1 MKRKKLKIGLG
12 ILAVVIAVAGI
23 WLYSTV
29 SVIYN
34 EVSSD
39 EVILK
44 GGDKQA
50 LIIYQ
55 PSKHDTAKNLSM
67 ALGEELQ
74 KQGYTVTINFP
85 SEDLTYD
92 IDDYDV
98 IAYGSPVYAS
108 NVSPVL
114 EDYITSLNMK
124 DKKVIVYAV
133 GMLTDETVELDN
145 MISWI
150 SKDNAISAI
159 KISKG
164 EEDVASKF
172 VVDTLNFWDKGNTDL
187 TIHNR

>member
-12 ILAVVIAVAGI
+12 ILAVAIAVAGI

-34 EVSSD
+34 ELLSD

-74 KQGYTVTINFP
+74 DQGYTVTINFP

-92 IDDYDV
+92 IDDYDI

-164 EEDVASKF
+164 EEDIASKF
-172 VVDTLNFWDKGNTDL
+172 VVDTLNSWKKGNIDL
-187 TIHNR
+187 TIHKR

>member
-12 ILAVVIAVAGI
+12 ILTATIAVAGI

-34 EVSSD
+34 ELSSD

-150 SKDNAISAI
+150 SKDNAISVI

-172 VVDTLNFWDKGNTDL
+172 VVDTLNSWKKGNTDL
-187 TIHNR
+187 TIHKR

>member
-44 GGDKQA
+44 GEEKQA
-50 LIIYQ
+50 LVIYQ

-92 IDDYDV
+92 IDDYDI

-108 NVSPVL
+108 NVSPIL

-150 SKDNAISAI
+150 SKDNTISAI

-172 VVDTLNFWDKGNTDL
+172 VVDTLNSWEKGNTDL
-187 TIHNR
+187 TIHKR